1 MNDCVTTVSA
11 MSSLT
16 MASCT
21 RPKSQTNNPL
31 SKRSHL
37 QLLYKRNNVFRQSRS
52 CRLEAARSRLIS
64 TVSTL
69 RQEISRLFEEK
80 KEQKRRNANL
90 EIELHLNQ
98 QAAVKNLRELERSHE
113 AEKRLE
119 EDIIKCRIEVEKQQ
133 HTIRQLKAD
142 LDAERE

>member
-1 MNDCVTTVSA
+1 
-11 MSSLT
+11 
-16 MASCT
+16 
-21 RPKSQTNNPL
+21 
-31 SKRSHL
+31 
-37 QLLYKRNNVFRQSRS
+37 
-52 CRLEAARSRLIS
+52 LIS

-90 EIELHLNQ
+90 EIELPLNQ
-98 QAAVKNLRELERSHE
+98 QAAVKYLRELERSHE

-119 EDIIKCRIEVEKQQ
+119 EDILKCRIEVEKQQ

-142 LDAERE
+142 LDDDRVAREELQKSL